1 MNRGVV
7 SSTLCILLALLV
19 SCASNSLL
27 PNEIRFTHLELSER
41 LTKRFP
47 IEKNVAGLLDIKLTR
62 PRIDAGVETGRTTR
76 LVFTVDAD
84 VKLPL
89 TGKNASGSVIISGVP
104 RYNTATREIFL
115 TDTKLDSLR
124 ADNMPNALSAAI
136 TRAAADIARD
146 YLDGK
151 AIYSFKEDDLRRYG
165 LTLNPQRIDVRRE
178 GIVLIMR

>member
-1 MNRGVV
+1 MNRPGLIAGI
-7 SSTLCILLALLV
+7 SIIFMMLAGCI
-19 SCASNSLL
+19 SNPIL
-27 PNEIRFTHLELSER
+27 PNEIRFTYQELSER

-62 PRIDAGVETGRTTR
+62 PQISAREESGKIS
-76 LVFTVDAD
+76 LLIFTVDAE

-89 TGKNASGSVIISGVP
+89 TGKSSSGTVIISGVP
-104 RYNTATREIFL
+104 RYHTASREIFL